1 MKDVLGA
8 VGAFFVLILT
18 GLIAIFSIYLMFTQ
32 GFWFG
37 LLVGIGLFAGLV
49 YLYGAGSG
57 DDEDEDESIN
67 IDIDN

>member
-8 VGAFFVLILT
+8 LGAFLVLVLM

-37 LLVGIGLFAGLV
+37 LLIGIGLFAGLV
-49 YLYGAGSG
+49 YLYGAGSS
-57 DDEDEDESIN
+57 DDEDESVNIN
-67 IDIDN
+67 IDD

>member
-8 VGAFFVLILT
+8 LGAFLVLILM

-37 LLVGIGLFAGLV
+37 LLIGIGLFAGLV
-49 YLYGAGSG
+49 YLYGAGSS
-57 DDEDEDESIN
+57 DDEDESIN

>member
-8 VGAFFVLILT
+8 LGAFLVLILM

-37 LLVGIGLFAGLV
+37 LLLGIGLFAGLV
-49 YLYGAGSG
+49 YLYGAGSS
-57 DDEDEDESIN
+57 DDEDESIN

>member
-8 VGAFFVLILT
+8 LGAFLVLILM

-37 LLVGIGLFAGLV
+37 LFVGIGLFAGLV
-49 YLYGAGSG
+49 YLYGAGSS
-57 DDEDEDESIN
+57 DDEDESIN

>member
-8 VGAFFVLILT
+8 LGAFLVLILM

-37 LLVGIGLFAGLV
+37 LLIGIGLFAGLV
-49 YLYGAGSG
+49 YLYGVGSS
-57 DDEDEDESIN
+57 DDEDESIN

>member
-8 VGAFFVLILT
+8 LGALFVLILM
-18 GLIAIFSIYLMFTQ
+18 GIIAIFSIYLMFTQ

-49 YLYGAGSG
+49 YLYDAGSS
-57 DDEDEDESIN
+57 DDEDESIN
-67 IDIDN
+67 LDIDD